1 MTRGQTNLDFAFG
14 ISLFV
19 LALVVTFGFVPNLLA
34 PFEAPVGNDQ
44 TVKANRANAQLLD
57 DLTVANSSNELNTSD
72 TNALFDTAT
81 EASLRNDFSFDD
93 TVRVNV
99 TLQINSSRRRTVGRP
114 YSGQSVA
121 SSMRVVTGYNDSTY
135 GECRPRS
142 PPPSSATCRLIVR
155 VW

>member
-19 LALVVTFGFVPNLLA
+19 LALVVTFGLVPNLLA

-57 DLTVANSSNELNTSD
+57 DLTVANSSNRLNTTKTDAVFNTATTASLQ
-72 TNALFDTAT
+72 NRFRFDT
-81 EASLRNDFSFDD
+81 

-99 TLQINSSRRRTVGRP
+99 TLQINSSSRRTAGNV
-114 YSGQSVA
+114 YSDQSVA
-121 SSMRVVTGYNDSTY
+121 SSMRVVTGYNNTTY
-135 GECRPRS
+135 GECS
-142 PPPSSATCRLIVR
+142 PTCRLIVR

>member
-19 LALVVTFGFVPNLLA
+19 LTLVVTFGLVPNLLA

-57 DLTVANSSNELNTSD
+57 DLTVANSSNRLNTTKTDAVFNTATTASLQ
-72 TNALFDTAT
+72 NRFRFDT
-81 EASLRNDFSFDD
+81 

-99 TLQINSSRRRTVGRP
+99 TLQINSSSRRTAGNV
-114 YSGQSVA
+114 YSDQSVA
-121 SSMRVVTGYNDSTY
+121 SSMRVVTGYNNTTY
-135 GECRPRS
+135 GECS
-142 PPPSSATCRLIVR
+142 PTCRLIVR

>member
-19 LALVVTFGFVPNLLA
+19 LALVVTFGLVPNLLA

-57 DLTVANSSNELNTSD
+57 DLTVANSSNRLNTTKTDAVFNTATIASLQ
-72 TNALFDTAT
+72 NRFRFDT
-81 EASLRNDFSFDD
+81 

-99 TLQINSSRRRTVGRP
+99 TLQINSSSRRTAGNV
-114 YSGQSVA
+114 YSDQSVA
-121 SSMRVVTGYNDSTY
+121 SSMRVVTGYNNTTY
-135 GECRPRS
+135 GECS
-142 PPPSSATCRLIVR
+142 PTCRLIVR